1 MVKYTYTRL
10 WRVNHKLIVADT
22 IEDAIILYKAWSKS
36 VPCEARDITKIQ
48 AIGDSQIPE
57 NFDVLIKD
65 S

>member
-10 WRVNHKLIVADT
+10 WRINHKLIVADT
-22 IEDAIILYKAWSKS
+22 IEDAIILYKAWS
-36 VPCEARDITKIQ
+36 ENTHYEIDDITKIQ

>member
-1 MVKYTYTRL
+1 MKYTYTRL
-10 WRVNHKLIVADT
+10 WRINHKLIVADT
-22 IEDAIILYKAWSKS
+22 IEDAIILYKAWS
-36 VPCEARDITKIQ
+36 ENTHYEIDDITKIQ